1 MTGDALLCCDGSDGW
16 RLTLRRLA
24 PQRLKVMLTPQDV
37 WADGSLVSGLERL
50 VEAAFA
56 RRTALEE
63 PLLPAHPFT
72 SKVFSLHHTRS
83 PGEFGVGAAR
93 QGDLGSQE
101 LAPGR
106 ALQLRGGPCF
116 WSALRAAHPDR
127 VRQVPGEEAGWRP
140 AGERQGTPS
149 QVQMRSLSGRGNR
162 P

>member
-63 PLLPAHPFT
+63 PLLPAHPFKGFFAAPYPFAGGVRGWGST
-72 SKVFSLHHTRS
+72 AGRFGFS
-83 PGEFGVGAAR
+83 GA
-93 QGDLGSQE
+93 
-101 LAPGR
+101 
-106 ALQLRGGPCF
+106 
-116 WSALRAAHPDR
+116 
-127 VRQVPGEEAGWRP
+127 
-140 AGERQGTPS
+140 
-149 QVQMRSLSGRGNR
+149 
-162 P
+162 